1 MSFLSALEVLFVVV
15 FNKADMNLTSDLP
28 LSRMIQEE
36 KESTAIRAEE
46 IECRV
51 GSNDGLGGRFRSM
64 SSIPPSLCMG
74 SSVGSSPPGSGHST
88 PRRIPRS
95 PNRELDRMG
104 VMTLVMSVT
113 AASPGF

>member
-1 MSFLSALEVLFVVV
+1 M
-15 FNKADMNLTSDLP
+15 KLTSDLP